1 MGDTRFH
8 DELSKGFRV
17 GQGIACEL
25 GICYNMQRERR
36 SVSDP
41 KKGIS
46 MKNVIDIDIQ
56 IDPAYTEP
64 SVIIRAERMTPEID
78 SIVHAIESATDS
90 AYPMVA
96 VYDGETRALL
106 SQREIIR
113 VYLENRQLIVRTD
126 RGGFVARGTLA
137 EMESKLNRSR
147 FLRISRS
154 EIINLYKVSNFNF
167 SLLGTIQVTF
177 DDGSVSW
184 VARRYVRTIQK
195 TLGLA

>member
-1 MGDTRFH
+1 
-8 DELSKGFRV
+8 
-17 GQGIACEL
+17 
-25 GICYNMQRERR
+25 
-36 SVSDP
+36 
-41 KKGIS
+41 
-46 MKNVIDIDIQ
+46 
-56 IDPAYTEP
+56 
-64 SVIIRAERMTPEID
+64 
-78 SIVHAIESATDS
+78 
-90 AYPMVA
+90 MVA

-113 VYLENRQLIVRTD
+113 VYLENRKLIVRTD

-195 TLGLA
+195 TLGLV